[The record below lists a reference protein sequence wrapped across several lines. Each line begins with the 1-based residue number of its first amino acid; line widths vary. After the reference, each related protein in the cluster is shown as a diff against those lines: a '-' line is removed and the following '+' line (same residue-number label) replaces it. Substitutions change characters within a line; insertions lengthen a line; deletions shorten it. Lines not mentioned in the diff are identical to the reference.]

1 MALDFGKLNFSV
13 SFNPTSAFPLDA
25 RSYFESYAE
34 AVAAAEEAAPA
45 GSSNSEYYYGQTLV
59 VVESGKAS
67 FYIIQPNNTLSGI
80 EGATNITV
88 NENIFEYDTNGNLS
102 LKGFDTAALGTVLSV
117 GPSGTLV
124 WSDVYTKEQTDTQIE
139 QAVAQAPHL
148 KRKIVDKVEDIDP
161 TAPGAEQY
169 IYMVP
174 TGLTEDSNKYYE
186 YMVLVITDS
195 EGTETRF
202 VEQVG
207 SWDVDLSNYATK
219 DQITILENELK
230 KKVDIVEGSRLMTN
244 AEGEKLASLEE
255 NYIKSVDIN
264 HFKVSTTDSKLTLL
278 DLPTS
283 KITGLNAILN
293 EGAETEGG
301 YYLVTADDK
310 TKLSKLVISG
320 EDGSLEISGTVNADN
335 VQGLSTWITQHSTGE
350 DFVPGLSKNNLTD
363 DRLAKLESAI
373 TEHYIDSVTSDF
385 TVTNKQLSLN
395 NISMSKVVDLENTL
409 ANKVNVDTFTT
420 LETKVGQN
428 TTNIKELQEALTWE
442 ELVEL

>member
-124 WSDVYTKEQTDTQIE
+124 WSDVYTKEQTDMQIE

-161 TAPGAEQY
+161 TTPGAEQY

-219 DQITILENELK
+219 DQITTLENELK

-264 HFKVSTTDSKLTLL
+264 HFKVSTDDNKLTLL

-310 TKLSKLVISG
+310 TKLNKLVISG

-363 DRLAKLESAI
+363 DRLAKLENAI
-373 TEHYIDSVTSDF
+373 TEHYINSVTSDF

-395 NISMSKVVDLENTL
+395 NISMSKVVDLEKTL
-409 ANKVNVDTFTT
+409 ANKVNVNTFTT

-428 TTNIKELQEALTWE
+428 TANIKELQEALTWE
-442 ELVEL
+442 ELAEL

>member
-219 DQITILENELK
+219 DQITTLENELK

-283 KITGLNAILN
+283 KITGLNVILN

-363 DRLAKLESAI
+363 DRLAKLENAI

-395 NISMSKVVDLENTL
+395 DISMSKVVDLEKTL

>member
-219 DQITILENELK
+219 DQITTLENELK

-264 HFKVSTTDSKLTLL
+264 HFKVSTDDNKLTLL

-310 TKLSKLVISG
+310 TKLNKLVISG

-363 DRLAKLESAI
+363 DRLAKLENAI
-373 TEHYIDSVTSDF
+373 TEHYINSVTSDF

-395 NISMSKVVDLENTL
+395 NISMSKVVDLEKTL
-409 ANKVNVDTFTT
+409 ANKVNVNTFTT

-428 TTNIKELQEALTWE
+428 TANIKELQEALTWE
-442 ELVEL
+442 ELAEL

>member
-102 LKGFDTAALGTVLSV
+102 LKGFDTAVLGTVLSV

-219 DQITILENELK
+219 DQITTLENELK

-264 HFKVSTTDSKLTLL
+264 HFKVSTDDNKLTLL

-363 DRLAKLESAI
+363 DRLAKLENAI

-395 NISMSKVVDLENTL
+395 NISMSKVIDLEKTL